1 MAWRK
6 STKAKDAAAQKAL
19 EAQKAK
25 PVSDEKAGEG
35 NPAKEKPGAEK
46 PISENP
52 DAEKHGPSPLTTLI
66 LADIALSAGSAL
78 LQRGS
83 IGRALAKSLPASLGA
98 KAADGSLKTPSL
110 AGSLVGTALARVAT
124 RSVPGAILVGGGL
137 VAKALYNKRKAQK
150 AKGRKDA

>member
-6 STKAKDAAAQKAL
+6 STKAKDTAAQKAQ
-19 EAQKAK
+19 EAQKANT
-25 PVSDEKAGEG
+25 VSDEKAGEG

-46 PISENP
+46 PSSE
-52 DAEKHGPSPLTTLI
+52 KQGPSPLTTLI

>member
-35 NPAKEKPGAEK
+35 KPGAEK

>member
-35 NPAKEKPGAEK
+35 KPGAEK

-52 DAEKHGPSPLTTLI
+52 DSEKHGPSPLTTLI

>member
-6 STKAKDAAAQKAL
+6 STKAKDAAAQKAQ
-19 EAQKAK
+19 EAQKANT
-25 PVSDEKAGEG
+25 VSDEKAGEG
-35 NPAKEKPGAEK
+35 
-46 PISENP
+46 NP

-98 KAADGSLKTPSL
+98 KAADG
-110 AGSLVGTALARVAT
+110 
-124 RSVPGAILVGGGL
+124 
-137 VAKALYNKRKAQK
+137 
-150 AKGRKDA
+150 

>member
-6 STKAKDAAAQKAL
+6 STKAKDTAAQKAQ
-19 EAQKAK
+19 EAQKANT
-25 PVSDEKAGEG
+25 VSDEKAGEG
-35 NPAKEKPGAEK
+35 KPGAEK
-46 PISENP
+46 P
-52 DAEKHGPSPLTTLI
+52 DAEKPSSEKQGPSPLTTLI

>member
-6 STKAKDAAAQKAL
+6 STKAKDTAAQKAQ
-19 EAQKAK
+19 EAQKANT
-25 PVSDEKAGEG
+25 VSDEKAGEG

-46 PISENP
+46 PSSE
-52 DAEKHGPSPLTTLI
+52 KQGPSPLTTLI
-66 LADIALSAGSAL
+66 LADIALGAGSAL

-150 AKGRKDA
+150 AKSRKDA

>member
-6 STKAKDAAAQKAL
+6 STKAKDTAAQKAQ
-19 EAQKAK
+19 EAQKANT
-25 PVSDEKAGEG
+25 VSDEKAGEG
-35 NPAKEKPGAEK
+35 NPGAEK
-46 PISENP
+46 S
-52 DAEKHGPSPLTTLI
+52 DAEKPSSEKQGPSPLTTLI

>member
-6 STKAKDAAAQKAL
+6 SAKAKDTAAQKAQ
-19 EAQKAK
+19 EAQKANT
-25 PVSDEKAGEG
+25 VSDEKAGEG

-46 PISENP
+46 PSSE
-52 DAEKHGPSPLTTLI
+52 KQGPSPLTTLI

-150 AKGRKDA
+150 AKSRKDA

>member
-6 STKAKDAAAQKAL
+6 STKAKDTAAQKAQ
-19 EAQKAK
+19 EAQKANT
-25 PVSDEKAGEG
+25 VSDEKAGE
-35 NPAKEKPGAEK
+35 EKPGAEK
-46 PISENP
+46 P
-52 DAEKHGPSPLTTLI
+52 DAEKPSSEKQGPSPLTTLI

-150 AKGRKDA
+150 AKSRKDA